1 MTLFG
6 MKHLVLLKLNAELI
20 GLNFMELVRQIL
32 KGFMLSTDSLF
43 SLGFFLIHPQMFWGD
58 VDSQGF
64 AVGVKHVAQ
73 LAVVSLD
80 LEVNDVHVLGKFAV
94 VF

>member
-1 MTLFG
+1 M
-6 MKHLVLLKLNAELI
+6 
-20 GLNFMELVRQIL
+20 
-32 KGFMLSTDSLF
+32 
-43 SLGFFLIHPQMFWGD
+43 
-58 VDSQGF
+58 DSQGF

-94 VF
+94 VFKKALTVWALISLVLLLEMVHPDVSLDIEC